1 VKSRIVAGAVLFLA
15 ILLLLSAPTTAKNES
30 SCVSCHTDDAT
41 LKRLCKVPEIPTGE
55 AEG

>member
-30 SCVSCHTDDAT
+30 SCVACHTDDAT